1 MNKEIIIPA
10 GEAERF
16 LSSLKETLRDH
27 GSLHG
32 SLVRFEGLPIEEWAG
47 PGYATAALFDPYV
60 LTAKLKKSTIHLEW
74 PEADAMPEGL
84 AWKERRASQKEKI
97 SFRIHAGRTPSFFLP
112 TLWGGVPFHRI
123 EHSDAWRQLATVAEL
138 PGVVVR
144 EGTAVFTFN
153 PLRVIHR
160 YLNMADPTTTR
171 DLTDLIV
178 KSILAASGIESD
190 LDDEDLRRDFHAL
203 GVNSLLLGQMH
214 VAAGRAWS
222 VKSIEGDLREA
233 AACYVRGD
241 RDGARRMLSVIFR
254 RFEAQRKELAP
265 APVYIMVMPHGGILY
280 ENEGYAEYDSPEM
293 AARVLNLLLDWA
305 ERYGAK
311 FAPDIGAGTLE
322 AFARIHPRTMQRM
335 RQAWENGDIEFVN
348 GTYGQPYMQMFP
360 LWDQDRQFATGLKV
374 FLELFGRRP
383 SVFAS
388 QEIALHPA
396 LPSLLARHGFSH
408 AIHRSQNM
416 GLAPLDSSALIDWLA
431 PDGSS
436 IRALPAHPLRSECR
450 GGEIWRHFPILLTSD
465 RNRGLPFIAF
475 TDLMDQTFIDIYA
488 EETARAGRYAAVWG
502 EFVTPTEFFEKT
514 GGIAATETSYAL
526 DQYHYALDL
535 AGNTIHGHQTGG
547 YSSEHAFLLSEGA
560 RLRKLEAEGT
570 PDEPAL
576 KRLMNQEAHD
586 SYIIPYFAP
595 GYFMEGL
602 LTDYNGPRYRCL
614 NDKPRG
620 AERFIRDAAGYPA
633 RFGDSA
639 PGDPE
644 PCTIRGETLA
654 ASGHALGF
662 HPRNGSLVSLD
673 GMPVSLGLL
682 KFDGG
687 AFQVGSHA
695 MEDGRWR
702 LTGLLPGFG
711 EVCIGYF
718 VHGNRLYGEVSVK
731 DPAFAWS
738 SAEVCWGRC
747 VVLEHAKPPLARV
760 VRTVSGV
767 SEPTTLEKFHSL
779 DVLEIRNNDAALRL
793 GHGGNIFFRQSP
805 EAVQNR
811 LWCYDEFCDRFWW
824 SLSLDAQPVETRSR

>member
-1 MNKEIIIPA
+1 MNKEIIPA
-10 GEAERF
+10 GEAELF
-16 LSSLKETLRDH
+16 LISLKAALADH

-32 SLVRFEGLPIEEWAG
+32 SLVKFEGLPIEEWAG
-47 PGYATAALFDPYV
+47 PGYAMAALFDPHV
-60 LTAKLKKSTIHLEW
+60 LTADLKKSTIHLEW
-74 PEADAMPEGL
+74 PDAAAAPEGL
-84 AWKERRASQKEKI
+84 SWKGRRTSQKEKI

-112 TLWGGVPFHRI
+112 TLWGGVPYH
-123 EHSDAWRQLATVAEL
+123 EVGHDGGWRELATVAEL
-138 PGVVVR
+138 PGVLVR

-160 YLNMADPTTTR
+160 YLNMADPATTR

-178 KSILAASGIESD
+178 KSVLAASGIESD
-190 LDDEDLRRDFHAL
+190 LDDADLRRDFHAL
-203 GVNSLLLGQMH
+203 GVHSLLLGQMH
-214 VAAGRAWS
+214 VAAGREWS
-222 VKSIEGDLREA
+222 VKSIESELRAAAGCYVGGNREA
-233 AACYVRGD
+233 
-241 RDGARRMLSVIFR
+241 ARRMLAGIFKS
-254 RFEAQRKELAP
+254 FEDQRKRLVP

-280 ENEGYAEYDSPEM
+280 EKEGYAEYDSPEM
-293 AARVLNLLLDWA
+293 AARALNLFLDWS
-305 ERYGAK
+305 ERYGWK

-322 AFARIHPRTMQRM
+322 EFAKIHPRTTQRM

-348 GTYGQPYMQMFP
+348 GTYGQPYLQMFP
-360 LWDQDRQFATGLKV
+360 LWDQDRQFETGLKV

-383 SVFAS
+383 TVFAS

-396 LPSLLARHGFSH
+396 LPGLLAKHGFRH
-408 AIHRSQNM
+408 AIHRAQNM
-416 GLAPLDSSALIDWLA
+416 GLAPLDPSALINWLA

-450 GGEIWRHFPILLTSD
+450 GSEIWRHFPILLTSA

-475 TDLMDQTFIDIYA
+475 TNLMDQTFIDIYA
-488 EETARAGRYAAVWG
+488 EETARARQYAEVWG

-514 GGIAATETSYAL
+514 GGIAATETSYTL

-535 AGNTIHGHQTGG
+535 AGNAFHGHQTGG
-547 YSSEHAFLLSEGA
+547 YSSEHAFLFSESA
-560 RLRKLEAEGT
+560 RLRKRETEGT
-570 PDEPAL
+570 LDQPTL

-586 SYIIPYFAP
+586 SYIIPYFAT

-620 AERFIRDAAGYPA
+620 AEHFIRDAAGYPT
-633 RFGDSA
+633 RFSDFA
-639 PGDPE
+639 PADPE
-644 PCTIRGETLA
+644 PCTISGETLT
-654 ASGHALGF
+654 ASGHALCF
-662 HPRNGSLVSLD
+662 HPQNGSLVSVD

-682 KFDGG
+682 KFDGE
-687 AFQVGSHA
+687 AFQAGCQA
-695 MEDGRWR
+695 TENGRWR
-702 LTGLLPGFG
+702 LSGLLPGFG
-711 EVCIGYF
+711 EARIEYF
-718 VHGNRLYGEVSVK
+718 VHGHHLYGEVSVK
-731 DPAFAWS
+731 DPNFAWT

-760 VRTVSGV
+760 LRTVSGV

-779 DVLEIRNNDAALRL
+779 DVLEIRNKETALRL

-805 EAVQNR
+805 EAIQNR

-824 SLSLDAQPVETRSR
+824 SLSLDTQAVELRS